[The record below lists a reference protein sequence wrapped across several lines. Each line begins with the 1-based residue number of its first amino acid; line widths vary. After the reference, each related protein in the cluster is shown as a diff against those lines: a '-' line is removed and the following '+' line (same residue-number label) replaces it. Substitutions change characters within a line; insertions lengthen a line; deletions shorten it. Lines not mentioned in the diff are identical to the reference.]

1 MPTVT
6 APGTLPLLGALNF
19 AELRMSASGTKPT
32 DNRTRSAMSEKR
44 TVKVVLQQMKTCRS
58 YILINREQVSDK
70 KGQTKCENTG
80 ARPVS
85 VG

>member
-1 MPTVT
+1 
-6 APGTLPLLGALNF
+6 
-19 AELRMSASGTKPT
+19 
-32 DNRTRSAMSEKR
+32 MSEKR

>member
-1 MPTVT
+1 MFCREASALTQVCDVVQKR
-6 APGTLPLLGALNF
+6 PLLVQGRHA
-19 AELRMSASGTKPT
+19 RGI
-32 DNRTRSAMSEKR
+32 RSAMSEKR